1 MMPMKLTLL
10 ALACPLLLR
19 CAAAVAADAPPA
31 PPAPPAL
38 KAQAFDLSQV
48 RLLDSPFR
56 DAMLRDGKYLLE
68 IEPDRLLSGFRSE
81 AGLPPKGKKYGGWE
95 SAGVAGQ
102 GLGHYLSAL
111 SEMYA
116 ATGDGRFKDRADY
129 VVSEL
134 AAAQKANGDGYV
146 SATPDGKKIYAD
158 IARGDVRVGD
168 AFDLNGGW
176 VPWYVMHKVMA
187 GLFDAAR
194 LTGNDQARQVVVA
207 LADWVGRE
215 VDGLD
220 AQKMQKMLSV
230 EQGGMSEVLANVAA
244 MTGDDKYLKLAER
257 FTHHAVTDP
266 LAAGKDQLN
275 GLHANTQV
283 PKIIGAARVYT
294 LTGDD
299 YFRRVAD
306 TFWDSVV
313 RDRTFAQGGNS
324 AGEHFFPPAKT
335 AASLSPSTAETC
347 NVYNML
353 KLTKDLFELTPRR
366 EQADYYE
373 RALYNQILGSQDPD
387 RGMVT
392 YYQGLNPGAYK
403 TYSTPF
409 DSWWCCVGTGM
420 ENHAKYGEAVYF
432 HSGDDVLWVNGFLP
446 SVLTWA
452 DKGLTLR
459 QETTYPASDTTT
471 LTMGLTAPTTLAVRL
486 RVPAWVDGRPTLKVN
501 GEAADFAD
509 DDGYAVVERRWKDG
523 DALTWTVPM
532 AVRAEPIEGQSD
544 MIALLYGPC
553 DLAAD
558 LGSAGLTE
566 QSFYGPNLSGGR
578 TPDVPVLV
586 GSPAEIAASVTRV
599 DDAARPLTFRTNGV
613 GRPGDVTLRPF
624 GHTHFTRYSVYF
636 DTLPD
641 EAAWQARQ
649 ADIAAAQER
658 RRQMQAR
665 TVDAVSPGQQQSEI
679 DHQIA
684 GDGTNVGGSAQG
696 NWRDARN
703 GGHFQYEVKVDP
715 ALANEL
721 VATYWGSDT
730 GGRAF
735 DVLVDGQ
742 KIATQTLDGN
752 EPGKLFDVT
761 YAIPASLTRGKQA
774 VTVRFQAA
782 PGRMAGGLFDL
793 RVLRPQE

>member
-1 MMPMKLTLL
+1 MTFPNSIFL
-10 ALACPLLLR
+10 ALAVTLALGCV
-19 CAAAVAADAPPA
+19 ATAADEGPAAPPPVRA
-31 PPAPPAL
+31 EP
-38 KAQAFDLSQV
+38 FDLSQV

-56 DAMLRDGKYLLE
+56 DAMLRDGGYLLE

-81 AGLPPKGKKYGGWE
+81 AGLTPKGKKYGGWE

-194 LTGNDQARQVVVA
+194 LTGNGQARQVVVA

-220 AQKMQKMLSV
+220 EQKMQKMLTV
-230 EQGGMSEVLANVAA
+230 EQGGMSEVLANLAA

-257 FTHHAVTDP
+257 FTHHAVVDP

-299 YFRRVAD
+299 YFGRAAR
-306 TFWDSVV
+306 TFWETVV
-313 RDRTFAQGGNS
+313 HDRTFAQGGNS
-324 AGEHFFPPAKT
+324 AGEHFFPPAQT
-335 AASLSPSTAETC
+335 AANLSPSTAETC

-353 KLTKDLFELTPRR
+353 KLTKDLFELSPTR

-392 YYQGLNPGAYK
+392 YYQGLDPGAYK

-420 ENHAKYGEAVYF
+420 ENHAKYGEAIYF
-432 HSGDDVLWVNGFLP
+432 HKGDALWVNLFLP

-452 DKGLTLR
+452 DKGLTVR
-459 QETTYPASDTTT
+459 QETDYPVSDTTT
-471 LTMGLTAPTTLAVRL
+471 LKMSVKEPTTLAVRL

-509 DDGYAVVERRWKDG
+509 DDGYAVVERQWKDG

-532 AVRAEPIEGQSD
+532 AVRAEPIQGNSD

-558 LGSAGLTE
+558 LGDAGLTRA
-566 QSFYGPNLSGGR
+566 SFYGPNLSGGR

-586 GSPAEIAASVTRV
+586 GSPADIAAKVKRV
-599 DDAARPLTFRTNGV
+599 EDAARPLTFRTDGI

-636 DTLPD
+636 ETLPD

-649 ADIAAAQER
+649 AEIAAAGER
-658 RRQMQAR
+658 RRQTEAR

-679 DHQIA
+679 DHKVA
-684 GDGTNVGGSAQG
+684 GENSNVGGSAEG

-703 GGHFQYEVKVDP
+703 GGHFQYEVRVDP
-715 ALANEL
+715 AARNEL
-721 VATYWGSDT
+721 VVSYWGSDA

-735 DVLVDGQ
+735 DLLVDGT
-742 KIATQTLDGN
+742 KIARQTLDA
-752 EPGKLFDVT
+752 EKPGKVFAVT
-761 YAIPASLTRGKQA
+761 YPIPASLTEGKHL
-774 VTVRFQAA
+774 VTVRFQADA
-782 PGRMAGGLFDL
+782 GRMAGGIFDL
-793 RVLRPQE
+793 RVLRQE